1 MTNDIVVQDNFLD
14 AEYFQHLQNQILDK
28 SFPWTVS
35 TIHEE
40 LSTTDYQLCHGVC
53 HTTNGQHF
61 IVSSFYDELPRLFEQ
76 MDMLCCLRVKIN
88 LLKKETKPLEHPL
101 HLDWYNSPD
110 NLLTSILYFNT
121 NNGYTRFEDGT
132 KIDSVANRLITFS
145 NNIKHGGAVN
155 TCDAIHRC
163 VMNINWIKKVV

>member
-1 MTNDIVVQDNFLD
+1 MVQIAMRHLIILKNFL
-14 AEYFQHLQNQILDK
+14 NQTRHDCPPFRDK
-28 SFPWTVS
+28 CF
-35 TIHEE
+35 
-40 LSTTDYQLCHGVC
+40 
-53 HTTNGQHF
+53 
-61 IVSSFYDELPRLFEQ
+61 
-76 MDMLCCLRVKIN
+76 
-88 LLKKETKPLEHPL
+88 LEHPL

-110 NLLTSILYFNT
+110 NLLTSILYYNT
-121 NNGYTRFEDGT
+121 NNGYTRCEDGT